1 MFGAFLTAVS
11 QVGNAFAPNIP
22 VLMFTQGALFGKRI
36 AFPSYHVIIFS
47 FYDLEIKNSYIS
59 GLKFEYFP
67 KSSYRDWILY
77 KNCLDFTTFLLKKYN
92 KF

>member
-1 MFGAFLTAVS
+1 M
-11 QVGNAFAPNIP
+11 I
-22 VLMFTQGALFGKRI
+22 
-36 AFPSYHVIIFS
+36 
-47 FYDLEIKNSYIS
+47 LEIIISYIL